1 MSLKLQDIFDVK
13 GKVVLVTGG
22 GTGLGKAI
30 SSGFV
35 QNGAKVY
42 ITGRRQQVLE
52 EAAKEIGGDIIPI
65 QGDVST
71 KEGCKAI
78 ADALSA
84 KESKLDAL
92 INCAGVMRAYKTTIK
107 DHNNPDEVEKL
118 LWEGH
123 DDDDFN
129 YSNAININGKH
140 DKTPTHLLAQRYLA
154 DPTLLLQGP
163 YFMTCA
169 LIPLLRKSDLRS
181 VVIIASIAGLA
192 NQRATGSVSYG
203 VSKAAAIHLGKLL
216 AGRLHPLKIRVNTIC
231 PGIFPSEM
239 TGKNDAGQGLEY
251 DIGEIPTKAAKRS
264 TVGTSY
270 ALSPPP
276 PILVHSS
283 TPPLQVPCPCPG
295 SSFMSC
301 RPGLPE
307 EIVGPVLLLS
317 SKAGGYFDGAMLTVD
332 GGRLMVFSIIDDGG

>member
-13 GKVVLVTGG
+13 GRVVLVTGG

-30 SSGFV
+30 TSGFV

-52 EAAKEIGGDIIPI
+52 EAAQEIGGDIIPI
-65 QGDVST
+65 RGDVGT

-84 KESKLDAL
+84 KETKLDIL
-92 INCAGVMRAYKTTIK
+92 INCAGVMRAYKTAIK
-107 DHNNPDEVEKL
+107 NHDNPDEVEKL
-118 LWEGH
+118 LWDGH

-129 YSNAININGKH
+129 YSNSININ
-140 DKTPTHLLAQRYLA
+140 
-154 DPTLLLQGP
+154 GP

-192 NQRATGSVSYG
+192 NQRAMGSVSYG

-251 DIGEIPTKAAKRS
+251 DIGEGPSKAAKRS
-264 TVGTSY
+264 TVG
-270 ALSPPP
+270 
-276 PILVHSS
+276 
-283 TPPLQVPCPCPG
+283 
-295 SSFMSC
+295 

-332 GGRLMVFSIIDDGG
+332 GGRLMGAGIHDGLRLPEDTYI

>member
-13 GKVVLVTGG
+13 GRVVLVTGG

-30 SSGFV
+30 TSGFV

-65 QGDVST
+65 RGDVGT

-84 KESKLDAL
+84 KETKLDIL
-92 INCAGVMRAYKTTIK
+92 INCAGVMRAYKTAIK
-107 DHNNPDEVEKL
+107 NHDNPDEVEKL
-118 LWEGH
+118 LWDGH

-129 YSNAININGKH
+129 YSNSININ
-140 DKTPTHLLAQRYLA
+140 
-154 DPTLLLQGP
+154 GP

-192 NQRATGSVSYG
+192 NQRAMGSVSYG

-251 DIGEIPTKAAKRS
+251 DIGEGPSKAAKRS
-264 TVGTSY
+264 TVG
-270 ALSPPP
+270 
-276 PILVHSS
+276 
-283 TPPLQVPCPCPG
+283 
-295 SSFMSC
+295 

-332 GGRLMVFSIIDDGG
+332 GGRLMGAGIHDGLRLPEDTYI

>member
-129 YSNAININGKH
+129 YSNAINING
-140 DKTPTHLLAQRYLA
+140 
-154 DPTLLLQGP
+154 P

-169 LIPLLRKSDLRS
+169 LIPLLRRSDLRS

-264 TVGTSY
+264 TVG
-270 ALSPPP
+270 
-276 PILVHSS
+276 
-283 TPPLQVPCPCPG
+283 
-295 SSFMSC
+295 

-332 GGRLMVFSIIDDGG
+332 GGRLMGAGIHDGLRLPDDTYL

>member
-13 GKVVLVTGG
+13 GRVVLVTGG

-30 SSGFV
+30 TSGFV

-52 EAAKEIGGDIIPI
+52 GAAKEIGGDIIPI
-65 QGDVST
+65 RGDVGT

-78 ADALSA
+78 ADALST
-84 KESKLDAL
+84 KETKLDIL
-92 INCAGVMRAYKTTIK
+92 INCAGVMRAYKTAIK
-107 DHNNPDEVEKL
+107 NHDNPDEVEKL
-118 LWEGH
+118 LWDGH

-129 YSNAININGKH
+129 YSNSININ
-140 DKTPTHLLAQRYLA
+140 
-154 DPTLLLQGP
+154 GP

-192 NQRATGSVSYG
+192 NQRAMGSVSYG
-203 VSKAAAIHLGKLL
+203 VSKVTIHLGKLL

-239 TGKNDAGQGLEY
+239 TGKNDVGQGLEY
-251 DIGEIPTKAAKRS
+251 DIGEGPSKAAKRS
-264 TVGTSY
+264 TVG
-270 ALSPPP
+270 
-276 PILVHSS
+276 
-283 TPPLQVPCPCPG
+283 
-295 SSFMSC
+295 

-332 GGRLMVFSIIDDGG
+332 GGRLMGAGIHDGLRLPEDTYI

>member
-123 DDDDFN
+123 DDDDFS
-129 YSNAININGKH
+129 YSNAININ
-140 DKTPTHLLAQRYLA
+140 
-154 DPTLLLQGP
+154 GP

-264 TVGTSY
+264 TVG
-270 ALSPPP
+270 
-276 PILVHSS
+276 
-283 TPPLQVPCPCPG
+283 
-295 SSFMSC
+295 

-332 GGRLMVFSIIDDGG
+332 GGRLMGAGIHDGLRLPEDTYL

>member
-1 MSLKLQDIFDVK
+1 M
-13 GKVVLVTGG
+13 
-22 GTGLGKAI
+22 
-30 SSGFV
+30 
-35 QNGAKVY
+35 Y

-123 DDDDFN
+123 DDDDFS
-129 YSNAININGKH
+129 YSNAININ
-140 DKTPTHLLAQRYLA
+140 
-154 DPTLLLQGP
+154 GP

-264 TVGTSY
+264 TVG
-270 ALSPPP
+270 
-276 PILVHSS
+276 
-283 TPPLQVPCPCPG
+283 
-295 SSFMSC
+295 

-332 GGRLMVFSIIDDGG
+332 GGRLMGAGIHDGLRLPEDTYL

>member
-1 MSLKLQDIFDVK
+1 MSLKLQDIFDIK

-129 YSNAININGKH
+129 YSNAINING
-140 DKTPTHLLAQRYLA
+140 
-154 DPTLLLQGP
+154 P

-169 LIPLLRKSDLRS
+169 LVPLLRKSDLRS

-264 TVGTSY
+264 TVG
-270 ALSPPP
+270 
-276 PILVHSS
+276 
-283 TPPLQVPCPCPG
+283 
-295 SSFMSC
+295 

-332 GGRLMVFSIIDDGG
+332 GGRLMGAGIHDGLRLPEDTYL

>member
-13 GKVVLVTGG
+13 GRVVLVTGG

-30 SSGFV
+30 TSGFV

-42 ITGRRQQVLE
+42 ISGRRQQVLE

-65 QGDVST
+65 RGDVGT

-84 KESKLDAL
+84 KETKLDIL
-92 INCAGVMRAYKTTIK
+92 INCAGVMRAYKTAIK
-107 DHNNPDEVEKL
+107 NHDNPDEVEKL
-118 LWEGH
+118 LWDGH

-129 YSNAININGKH
+129 YSNSININGKH
-140 DKTPTHLLAQRYLA
+140 DKTPTHFFA
-154 DPTLLLQGP
+154 
-163 YFMTCA
+163 
-169 LIPLLRKSDLRS
+169 

-192 NQRATGSVSYG
+192 NQRAMGSVSYG

-251 DIGEIPTKAAKRS
+251 DIGEGPSKAAKRS
-264 TVGTSY
+264 TVG
-270 ALSPPP
+270 
-276 PILVHSS
+276 
-283 TPPLQVPCPCPG
+283 
-295 SSFMSC
+295 

-332 GGRLMVFSIIDDGG
+332 GGRLMGAGIHDGLRLPENTYI

>member
-129 YSNAININGKH
+129 YSNAINING
-140 DKTPTHLLAQRYLA
+140 
-154 DPTLLLQGP
+154 P

-169 LIPLLRKSDLRS
+169 LIPLLRRSDLPS

-264 TVGTSY
+264 TVG
-270 ALSPPP
+270 
-276 PILVHSS
+276 
-283 TPPLQVPCPCPG
+283 
-295 SSFMSC
+295 

-332 GGRLMVFSIIDDGG
+332 GGRLMVSGPFCLVSSPSFLPVDNAILFDIDDGG

>member
-129 YSNAININGKH
+129 YSNAINING
-140 DKTPTHLLAQRYLA
+140 
-154 DPTLLLQGP
+154 P

-264 TVGTSY
+264 TVG
-270 ALSPPP
+270 
-276 PILVHSS
+276 
-283 TPPLQVPCPCPG
+283 
-295 SSFMSC
+295 

-332 GGRLMVFSIIDDGG
+332 GGRLMGAGIHDGLRLPEDTYL

>member
-13 GKVVLVTGG
+13 GRVVLVTGG

-30 SSGFV
+30 TSGFV

-52 EAAKEIGGDIIPI
+52 GAAKEIGGDIIPI
-65 QGDVST
+65 RGDVGT

-78 ADALSA
+78 ADALST
-84 KESKLDAL
+84 KETKLDIL
-92 INCAGVMRAYKTTIK
+92 INCAGVMRAYKTAIK
-107 DHNNPDEVEKL
+107 NHDNPDEVEKL
-118 LWEGH
+118 LWDGH

-129 YSNAININGKH
+129 YSNSININ
-140 DKTPTHLLAQRYLA
+140 
-154 DPTLLLQGP
+154 GP

-192 NQRATGSVSYG
+192 NQRAMGSVSYG

-239 TGKNDAGQGLEY
+239 TGKNDVGQGLEY
-251 DIGEIPTKAAKRS
+251 DIGEGPSKAAKRS
-264 TVGTSY
+264 TVG
-270 ALSPPP
+270 
-276 PILVHSS
+276 
-283 TPPLQVPCPCPG
+283 
-295 SSFMSC
+295 

-332 GGRLMVFSIIDDGG
+332 GGRLMGAGIHDGLRLPEDTYI

>member
-129 YSNAININGKH
+129 YSNAINING
-140 DKTPTHLLAQRYLA
+140 
-154 DPTLLLQGP
+154 P

-264 TVGTSY
+264 TVG
-270 ALSPPP
+270 
-276 PILVHSS
+276 
-283 TPPLQVPCPCPG
+283 
-295 SSFMSC
+295 

-332 GGRLMVFSIIDDGG
+332 GGRLMVSGPFCLVSSPSFLPVDNAILSDIDDGG

>member
-1 MSLKLQDIFDVK
+1 MSFKLQDIFDVK
-13 GKVVLVTGG
+13 GRVVLVTGG

-30 SSGFV
+30 TSGFV

-42 ITGRRQQVLE
+42 IAGRRQQVLE
-52 EAAKEIGGDIIPI
+52 EAAKEIGGDISTIR
-65 QGDVST
+65 GDVAT

-84 KESKLDAL
+84 KETKLDIL
-92 INCAGVMRAYKTTIK
+92 INCAGVLRAYKTAIK

-118 LWEGH
+118 LWDGH

-129 YSNAININGKH
+129 YSNSININ
-140 DKTPTHLLAQRYLA
+140 
-154 DPTLLLQGP
+154 GP

-192 NQRATGSVSYG
+192 NQRAMGSVSYS

-216 AGRLHPLKIRVNTIC
+216 AGRLHPMKIRVNTIC

-251 DIGEIPTKAAKRS
+251 DLGEGAGKAAKRC
-264 TVGTSY
+264 TAG
-270 ALSPPP
+270 
-276 PILVHSS
+276 
-283 TPPLQVPCPCPG
+283 
-295 SSFMSC
+295 

-332 GGRLMVFSIIDDGG
+332 GGRLMGAGINDGLRMPEDTYI

>member
-123 DDDDFN
+123 DDNDFN
-129 YSNAININGKH
+129 YSNAININ
-140 DKTPTHLLAQRYLA
+140 
-154 DPTLLLQGP
+154 GP

-264 TVGTSY
+264 TVG
-270 ALSPPP
+270 
-276 PILVHSS
+276 
-283 TPPLQVPCPCPG
+283 
-295 SSFMSC
+295 

-332 GGRLMVFSIIDDGG
+332 GGRLMGAGIHDGLRLPEDTYL

>member
-129 YSNAININGKH
+129 YSNAINING
-140 DKTPTHLLAQRYLA
+140 
-154 DPTLLLQGP
+154 P

-264 TVGTSY
+264 TVG
-270 ALSPPP
+270 
-276 PILVHSS
+276 
-283 TPPLQVPCPCPG
+283 
-295 SSFMSC
+295 

-332 GGRLMVFSIIDDGG
+332 GGRLMVSGPFCLVSSPSFLPVDNAILFDIDDGG

>member
-13 GKVVLVTGG
+13 GRVVLVTGG

-30 SSGFV
+30 TSGFV

-52 EAAKEIGGDIIPI
+52 EAAQEIGGDIIPI
-65 QGDVST
+65 RGDVGT

-84 KESKLDAL
+84 KETKLDIL
-92 INCAGVMRAYKTTIK
+92 INCAGVMRAYKTAIK
-107 DHNNPDEVEKL
+107 NHDNPDEVEKL
-118 LWEGH
+118 LWDGH

-129 YSNAININGKH
+129 YSNSININ
-140 DKTPTHLLAQRYLA
+140 
-154 DPTLLLQGP
+154 GP

-192 NQRATGSVSYG
+192 NQRAMGSVSYG
-203 VSKAAAIHLGKLL
+203 VSKVTIHLGKLL

-251 DIGEIPTKAAKRS
+251 DIGEGPSKAAKRS
-264 TVGTSY
+264 TVG
-270 ALSPPP
+270 
-276 PILVHSS
+276 
-283 TPPLQVPCPCPG
+283 
-295 SSFMSC
+295 

-332 GGRLMVFSIIDDGG
+332 GGRLMGAGIHDGLRLPEDTYI

>member
-42 ITGRRQQVLE
+42 ITARRQQVLE

-129 YSNAININGKH
+129 YSNAININ
-140 DKTPTHLLAQRYLA
+140 
-154 DPTLLLQGP
+154 GP

-264 TVGTSY
+264 TVG
-270 ALSPPP
+270 
-276 PILVHSS
+276 
-283 TPPLQVPCPCPG
+283 
-295 SSFMSC
+295 

-332 GGRLMVFSIIDDGG
+332 GGRLMVSGPFCLVSSPSFLPVDNAILFDIDDGG

>member
-13 GKVVLVTGG
+13 GRVVLVTGG

-30 SSGFV
+30 TSGFV

-42 ITGRRQQVLE
+42 ISGRRQQVLE

-65 QGDVST
+65 RGDVGT

-84 KESKLDAL
+84 KETKLDIL
-92 INCAGVMRAYKTTIK
+92 INCAGVMRAYKTAIK
-107 DHNNPDEVEKL
+107 NHDNPDEVEKL
-118 LWEGH
+118 LWDGH

-129 YSNAININGKH
+129 YSNSININ
-140 DKTPTHLLAQRYLA
+140 
-154 DPTLLLQGP
+154 GP

-192 NQRATGSVSYG
+192 NQRAMGSVSYG

-251 DIGEIPTKAAKRS
+251 DIGEGPSKAAKRS
-264 TVGTSY
+264 TVG
-270 ALSPPP
+270 
-276 PILVHSS
+276 
-283 TPPLQVPCPCPG
+283 
-295 SSFMSC
+295 

-332 GGRLMVFSIIDDGG
+332 GGRLMGAGIHDGLRLPEDTYI

>member
-13 GKVVLVTGG
+13 GRVVLVTGG

-30 SSGFV
+30 TSGFV

-42 ITGRRQQVLE
+42 ISGRRQQVLE

-65 QGDVST
+65 RGDVGT

-84 KESKLDAL
+84 KETKLDIL
-92 INCAGVMRAYKTTIK
+92 INCAGVMRAYKTAIK
-107 DHNNPDEVEKL
+107 NHDNPDEVEKL
-118 LWEGH
+118 LWDGH

-129 YSNAININGKH
+129 YSNSININ
-140 DKTPTHLLAQRYLA
+140 
-154 DPTLLLQGP
+154 GP

-192 NQRATGSVSYG
+192 NQRAMGSVSYG
-203 VSKAAAIHLGKLL
+203 VSKVTIHLGKLL

-251 DIGEIPTKAAKRS
+251 DIGEGPSKAAKRS
-264 TVGTSY
+264 TVG
-270 ALSPPP
+270 
-276 PILVHSS
+276 
-283 TPPLQVPCPCPG
+283 
-295 SSFMSC
+295 

-332 GGRLMVFSIIDDGG
+332 GGRLMGAGIHDGLRLPEDTYI